1 MGRGL
6 HGNGYYVISF
16 PDLVDVV
23 GRSLCEFDV
32 NIVKLEDY
40 DNNIM

>member
-1 MGRGL
+1 MAAKL
-6 HGNGYYVISF
+6 YYVISF

-32 NIVKLEDY
+32 NIVQVEDY
-40 DNNIM
+40 DNNTM